1 MANNMIKIKF
11 FDSIVGA
18 QLAGN
23 LLKEHGVKNW
33 VQKKGLNFPG
43 DLGDSYG
50 AELFVLEKD
59 VEKAKEILET
69 NKD

>member
-1 MANNMIKIKF
+1 MIKIKF
-11 FDSIVGA
+11 FNSIMDA
-18 QLAGN
+18 QLASN

-33 VQKKGLNFPG
+33 VQKRGLNFPG

-59 VEKAKEILET
+59 VEKVKEILEI
-69 NKD
+69 NDK